1 MSILIKR
8 PYTLVSI
15 LLYLFTA
22 FSVAGNVE
30 KGIKLYEKKEF
41 QEAFQI
47 IKVEAEKGNA
57 EAQFYLGKMLNRG
70 EGTKRNL
77 QEAVYWY
84 QKGASQGNPKA
95 MYNLA
100 YLYAYG
106 EGVEKNPKKAVELYS
121 QAAEKGLPMAQ
132 YNLSLM

>member
-106 EGVEKNPKKAVELYS
+106 KELKKTLKKLLSYIHK
-121 QAAEKGLPMAQ
+121 QQKKGCLWL
-132 YNLSLM
+132 NTICL